1 MSKKENKKDGIDNI
15 IENTFNHLKD
25 IVDANTV
32 VGNIIDIGNKM
43 YLIPV
48 SRVSVGLISGGGIM
62 PKSKNN
68 INAGSGTGFNIEP
81 MGFITVSN
89 LNFGYLPVNTA
100 SDIGKTFID
109 TLMQVYDKLIENQE
123 VVKDEDE

>member
-15 IENTFNHLKD
+15 IENTFDHLKD

-68 INAGSGTGFNIEP
+68 VSAGSGTGFNIEP

-89 LNFGYLPVNTA
+89 FNFGYLPVNTA

-109 TLMQVYDKLIENQE
+109 TLMQVYDKLIENQKVE
-123 VVKDEDE
+123 ENENE